1 MISAIEAGWVLSIS
15 MNSKDFAD
23 QSLILRNKHGK
34 PQYCHGSRH
43 PKSIQRNVVLADTI
57 LTDYTEIKIRYSG
70 DQKWISNNSDR
81 HENLLTTLALVFTQ
95 AFAEYLGKD
104 KEAFGFAIT
113 PNGHI
118 CIFDTNPGGAGY
130 SNQLAQIE
138 VMTEVIR
145 ASHGILASAISR
157 RSSDVLLDRFTIN
170 LAQKID
176 LEAAYSWLCAEMKEN
191 EVIPEEISSAIGVSS
206 VENSLEKLEE
216 AINESKGSVT
226 LFLNDNTV
234 DWNYGD
240 KETGWLGYHGNRFNK
255 AERICILSDQPE
267 NLPIPAK
274 EMLNKF
280 KSLGYTLQ
288 YTSNPFKNYGVYP
301 VALIDGKLFVTN
313 NPDYAFLNEFW
324 GNGFLYSTV
333 LKSNCFNF
341 KTLDTNI
348 ERNSTTK
355 IFRLEGRDAAKIES
369 DELGE
374 IIYEHA
380 KEVID
385 QFVGLCVNSDDT
397 LIVEYQDEHL
407 KSVLGITV
415 ALQDIDWFVRKF
427 NRPFKIRFKV
437 ESYSDKGYPHKSITK
452 NLLDSGCRD
461 GMLAMM
467 TNRWLTSLEPYPYGE
482 LIDSTSNYYNEI
494 INS

>member
-1 MISAIEAGWVLSIS
+1 

-313 NPDYAFLNEFW
+313 NPDYASLNEFW

-333 LKSNCFNF
+333 LKSNCFQ
-341 KTLDTNI
+341 NI
-348 ERNSTTK
+348 
-355 IFRLEGRDAAKIES
+355 
-369 DELGE
+369 
-374 IIYEHA
+374 
-380 KEVID
+380 
-385 QFVGLCVNSDDT
+385 
-397 LIVEYQDEHL
+397 
-407 KSVLGITV
+407 
-415 ALQDIDWFVRKF
+415 
-427 NRPFKIRFKV
+427 
-437 ESYSDKGYPHKSITK
+437 GYKY
-452 NLLDSGCRD
+452 R
-461 GMLAMM
+461 A
-467 TNRWLTSLEPYPYGE
+467 
-482 LIDSTSNYYNEI
+482 
-494 INS
+494 